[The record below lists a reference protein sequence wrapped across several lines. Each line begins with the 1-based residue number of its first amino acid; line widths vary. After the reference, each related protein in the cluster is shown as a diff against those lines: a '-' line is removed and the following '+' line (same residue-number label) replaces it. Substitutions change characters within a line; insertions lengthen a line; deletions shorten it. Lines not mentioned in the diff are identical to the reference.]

1 MNPKRFF
8 FLMIVVLVMSAMVVV
23 AGFVW
28 GDKYLKQ
35 QSKDIS
41 RLMAENDAL
50 QKGLD
55 DINRAE
61 GSLADKAAVE
71 ALISAVLPAEK
82 TQQNLIANII
92 NTATT
97 QAGIPANRISSIS
110 FSGTGEPDE
119 LSGATASKEIPGVYY
134 YPFAIVF
141 NDISYDTLLKFF
153 GEIEK
158 NKRIIQAD
166 QVQISPNK
174 AEPGMLSSVNLSL
187 KTFIKP

>member
-1 MNPKRFF
+1 MTPKRFF
-8 FLMIVVLVMSAMVVV
+8 LVMIVILVLSGLA
-23 AGFVW
+23 AAASFVW
-28 GDKYLKQ
+28 GDKYLKE
-35 QSKDIS
+35 QSTDIS
-41 RLMAENDAL
+41 RLMAENEAL

-61 GSLADKAAVE
+61 ATLADKVAVE
-71 ALISAVLPAEK
+71 ALISAVLPSEK

-92 NTATT
+92 NTATQ

-110 FSGTGEPDE
+110 FSGTGTPDE
-119 LSGATASKEIPGVYY
+119 LSGATPSKEIPGVYF

-141 NDISYDTLLKFF
+141 HDISYDTLLKFF

-174 AEPGMLSSVNLSL
+174 AAAGMLSSVNLSL